1 MHNIDSSIC
10 PDVCCDDYFTLL
22 TSEWCRGFKQSGERC
37 PSTDDRECANAKACG
52 KRSEWATFAV
62 KMDLTFLIGQT
73 YASKKLEQ
81 NALKML
87 GASLGRVVEIQIK
100 S

>member
-1 MHNIDSSIC
+1 MIGNVLMPKHVGNG
-10 PDVCCDDYFTLL
+10 P
-22 TSEWCRGFKQSGERC
+22 SGMR
-37 PSTDDRECANAKACG
+37 P
-52 KRSEWATFAV
+52 TFAV

-87 GASLGRVVEIQIK
+87 GASLGRVVEI
-100 S
+100 